1 MFLVWFG
8 FIHHREGKPHLFVIP
23 FELDVRL
30 MGLWNRRAD
39 SPVRMDIVPQII
51 IQIGRY
57 KDGFPM

>member
-1 MFLVWFG
+1 M
-8 FIHHREGKPHLFVIP
+8 FVIP